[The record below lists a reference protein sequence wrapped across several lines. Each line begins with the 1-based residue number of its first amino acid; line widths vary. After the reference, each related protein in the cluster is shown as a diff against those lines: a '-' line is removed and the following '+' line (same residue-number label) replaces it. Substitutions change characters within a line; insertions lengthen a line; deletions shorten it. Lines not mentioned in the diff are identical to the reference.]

1 MGCSPS
7 HALII
12 NSNSRP
18 HDQICLQPRIYMVSE
33 STLRILEDVGELRIY
48 QQEDK
53 DPGIARVRFGTN
65 TLDQLENPVGFQSQI
80 KRQPSLN
87 SEQSLAIARQD
98 SKITVNLGTT
108 EEEEEEEVTLTEDVV
123 DDGRR
128 DNSLSTLTRENSTA
142 SSTTYL
148 VNAQVQNPSPLKT
161 LAKETIENGETHSQC
176 KSPHNENPTYR
187 LESVNSSCESLR
199 Y

>member
-12 NSNSRP
+12 NSHTRP

-33 STLRILEDVGELRIY
+33 STLRILEDVGELRLY

-53 DPGIARVRFGTN
+53 DPGVARVRFGTS
-65 TLDQLENPVGFQSQI
+65 TLDQLENPVGFQTQI
-80 KRQPSLN
+80 KRHPSLD

-98 SKITVNLGTT
+98 SKITVNLTTT
-108 EEEEEEEVTLTEDVV
+108 EEEEQDVEVAEDEV
-123 DDGRR
+123 DGIRGKQ
-128 DNSLSTLTRENSTA
+128 NSMSPLTRENSTA

-148 VNAQVQNPSPLKT
+148 INAQVHNPSPLKA
-161 LAKETIENGETHSQC
+161 LAKETIEHGETYSQRR
-176 KSPHNENPTYR
+176 KSDTDKYR
-187 LESVNSSCESLR
+187 LESVNSSCGSL
-199 Y
+199 